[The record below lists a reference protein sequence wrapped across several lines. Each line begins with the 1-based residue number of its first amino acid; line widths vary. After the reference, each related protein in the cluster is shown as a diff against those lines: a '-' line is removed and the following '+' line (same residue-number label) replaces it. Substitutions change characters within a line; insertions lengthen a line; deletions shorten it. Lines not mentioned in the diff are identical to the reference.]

1 MRQANVFTS
10 DLLSLSMKQL
20 KDSRHLNHPEKTYRQ
35 IVPYFLRFKW
45 EICFSGDFSV
55 TLDEKDRS
63 GTVYIEYKEYDSDEG
78 MYITR
83 VIQLY
88 LKAKDCRYWGLRWYF
103 YAEDRSGSL
112 QCYTKLYFYNWS
124 FVSRDSLWLKYQSK
138 HITPKRAFLDRISG
152 YYDSV
157 IFDKI
162 RDIKYPYRNG
172 RMTRKER
179 SLEKTIK
186 KSQLTASEVVKRLE
200 ILHRTTGL
208 RKFCANRI

>member
-35 IVPYFLRFKW
+35 IVPYFLRFKG

-63 GTVYIEYKEYDSDEG
+63 GTVYIEYMEYDSDEG
-78 MYITR
+78 IYITK

-88 LKAKDCRYWGLRWYF
+88 LKAKECRYWGLRWYF
-103 YAEDRSGSL
+103 YAQDRSGSL

-179 SLEKTIK
+179 SLEKTIR

-200 ILHRTTGL
+200 ILHKTTGI